1 MKWYRYRLS
10 WSHSQDKW
18 KYTLLDCR
26 TTKEALEQLKYLEE
40 RYSHSEHIRGITV
53 ESVPPKRVPK
63 EALEY
68 AIKMAEKS

>member
-1 MKWYRYRLS
+1 LFREGSDTDMKWYRYRLS

-40 RYSHSEHIRGITV
+40 RYSHSEHI
-53 ESVPPKRVPK
+53 
-63 EALEY
+63 LLH
-68 AIKMAEKS
+68 AIAMKKAEKQK